1 LLKLLLEEVV
11 RKREPEA
18 DMKIQSYVLGMVNT
32 NCYIIFNESTNEA
45 LIIDP
50 PDQAPALKVKIEE
63 LGLSPVAIL
72 LTHGHFDHI
81 MAAGDLAAAF
91 GIPVLAGEDEKAL
104 LEDYNL
110 NGSRMVRKNY
120 TLSADRFLKDKE
132 ELILGGMRIKVI
144 HTPGHTAGGVCYYF
158 EKEKVLISGDT
169 LFLESIGRTDLPTGD
184 QYTLL
189 ESIRRKLMVLPEEV
203 LVYPGHGDKTTIGYE
218 KMHNPFIGEN
228 NFWD

>member
-1 LLKLLLEEVV
+1 
-11 RKREPEA
+11 
-18 DMKIQSYVLGMVNT
+18 MKIQSYVIGMVST
-32 NCYIIFNESTNEA
+32 NCYIIFNESTKEA

-63 LGLSPVAIL
+63 LELCPVAIL

-91 GIPVLAGEDEKAL
+91 GIPVLAGEEEKAL

-158 EKEKVLISGDT
+158 EEEKVLISGDT

-218 KMHNPFIGEN
+218 KMHNPYIGEN

>member
-1 LLKLLLEEVV
+1 
-11 RKREPEA
+11 
-18 DMKIQSYVLGMVNT
+18 MKIQSYVIGMVST

-63 LGLSPVAIL
+63 LELSPVAIL

-91 GIPVLAGEDEKAL
+91 GIPVLAGEDEKTL

-158 EKEKVLISGDT
+158 EEEKVLISGDT

-203 LVYPGHGDKTTIGYE
+203 FVYPGHGDKTTIGYE
-218 KMHNPFIGEN
+218 KIHNPYIGEN

>member
-1 LLKLLLEEVV
+1 
-11 RKREPEA
+11 
-18 DMKIQSYVLGMVNT
+18 MKIQSYVLGMVST

-63 LGLSPVAIL
+63 LDLSPVAIL

-132 ELILGGMRIKVI
+132 ELTLGGMRIKVI

-158 EKEKVLISGDT
+158 EEDKVLISGDT
-169 LFLESIGRTDLPTGD
+169 LFLESIGSTDLPTGD

-203 LVYPGHGDKTTIGYE
+203 FVYPGHGDKTTIGYE
-218 KMHNPFIGEN
+218 KIHNPYIGEN

>member
-1 LLKLLLEEVV
+1 
-11 RKREPEA
+11 
-18 DMKIQSYVLGMVNT
+18 MKIQTYVLGMVST

-63 LGLSPVAIL
+63 LDLSPVAIL

-132 ELILGGMRIKVI
+132 EFTLGGMRIKVI

-158 EKEKVLISGDT
+158 EEDKVLISGDT

-184 QYTLL
+184 QDTLL
-189 ESIRRKLMVLPEEV
+189 ESIRRKLMILPEEV
-203 LVYPGHGDKTTIGYE
+203 FVYPGHGDKTTIGYE
-218 KMHNPFIGEN
+218 KIHNPYIGEN

>member
-1 LLKLLLEEVV
+1 
-11 RKREPEA
+11 
-18 DMKIQSYVLGMVNT
+18 MKIQSYVLGMVST

-63 LGLSPVAIL
+63 LDLSPVAIL

-132 ELILGGMRIKVI
+132 ELTLGGMRIKVI

-158 EKEKVLISGDT
+158 EEDKVLISGDT

-184 QYTLL
+184 QDTLL

-203 LVYPGHGDKTTIGYE
+203 FVYPGHGDKTTIGYE
-218 KMHNPFIGEN
+218 KIHNPYIGEN

>member
-1 LLKLLLEEVV
+1 
-11 RKREPEA
+11 
-18 DMKIQSYVLGMVNT
+18 MKIQSYVLGMVST

-45 LIIDP
+45 LIIDT

-91 GIPVLAGEDEKAL
+91 GIPVLAGEEEKAL

-132 ELILGGMRIKVI
+132 ELTLGGMRIKVI

-158 EKEKVLISGDT
+158 EDEKVLISGDT

-218 KMHNPFIGEN
+218 KMHNPYIGEN

>member
-1 LLKLLLEEVV
+1 
-11 RKREPEA
+11 
-18 DMKIQSYVLGMVNT
+18 MKIQSYVLGMVST

-63 LGLSPVAIL
+63 LDLSPVAIL

-132 ELILGGMRIKVI
+132 ELTLGGMRIKVI

-158 EKEKVLISGDT
+158 EEDKVLISGDT

-203 LVYPGHGDKTTIGYE
+203 FVYPGHGDKTTIGYE
-218 KMHNPFIGEN
+218 KIHNPYIGEN